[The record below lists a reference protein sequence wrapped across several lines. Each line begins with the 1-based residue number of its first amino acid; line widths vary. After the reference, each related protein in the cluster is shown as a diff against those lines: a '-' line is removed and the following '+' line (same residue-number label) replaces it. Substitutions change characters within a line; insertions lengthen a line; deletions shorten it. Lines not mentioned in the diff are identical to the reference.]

1 MENRLIA
8 HSLIRA
14 HGKYLV
20 IRRNKIK
27 RGQKNVYP
35 AYWDIPGG
43 RVEVGELPRMAAIR
57 ECREEVGL
65 EIELEN
71 ILHEDSNLDGQLVF
85 TRLVYAAHLL
95 VDSKTDVNLDFEEH
109 DQYRW
114 ITGLGDLAGENVVP
128 YLKNLLDKKQSNL
141 WFTSEVALLCL
152 LGTLS

>member
-8 HSLIRA
+8 HSLIKA

-35 AYWDIPGG
+35 AHWDIPGG

-114 ITGLGDLAGENVVP
+114 ITGLDNLAGENVVP
-128 YLKNLLDKKQSNL
+128 YLQSLLK
-141 WFTSEVALLCL
+141 
-152 LGTLS
+152 

>member
-8 HSLIRA
+8 HSLIKA

-20 IRRNKIK
+20 IRRNKVK

-65 EIELEN
+65 DIELEN
-71 ILHEDSNLDGQLVF
+71 IIHEDSNLDGQLVF

-114 ITGLGDLAGENVVP
+114 ITGLGDLTGENVVP
-128 YLKNLLDKKQSNL
+128 YLQNLLK
-141 WFTSEVALLCL
+141 
-152 LGTLS
+152 

>member
-8 HSLIRA
+8 HSLIKA

-43 RVEVGELPRMAAIR
+43 RVEPGELPRMAAIR

-71 ILHEDSNLDGQLVF
+71 IIHEDSNLDGKLAF
-85 TRLVYAAHLL
+85 TRLVYAARLL

-141 WFTSEVALLCL
+141 
-152 LGTLS
+152 

>member
-8 HSLIRA
+8 HSLIKA

-35 AYWDIPGG
+35 AYWYIPGG
-43 RVEVGELPRMAAIR
+43 RVEPGELPRMAAIR

-71 ILHEDSNLDGQLVF
+71 IIHEDSNLDGKLVF

-95 VDSKTDVNLDFEEH
+95 ANSQTVTLDFEEH

-114 ITGLGDLAGENVVP
+114 ITGLGNLAGENVVP
-128 YLKNLLDKKQSNL
+128 YLQSLLK
-141 WFTSEVALLCL
+141 
-152 LGTLS
+152 

>member
-1 MENRLIA
+1 MGNKLIA
-8 HSLIRA
+8 HSLIKA

-27 RGQKNVYP
+27 LGQKNVYP
-35 AYWDIPGG
+35 AHWDIPGG
-43 RVEVGELPRMAAIR
+43 RVEAGELPRMAAIR

-71 ILHEDSNLDGQLVF
+71 ILHEDSNLNGQLVF

-95 VDSKTDVNLDFEEH
+95 ANSQTVTLDFEEH

-114 ITGLGDLAGENVVP
+114 ITGLDNLAGENVVP
-128 YLKNLLDKKQSNL
+128 YLQSLLK
-141 WFTSEVALLCL
+141 
-152 LGTLS
+152 